1 MIVAIFG
8 QKGRQHRSR
17 DNTLSTLDEITER
30 YRLAA
35 HSCQASTLSDIE
47 SVKRDY
53 QAEIR
58 KGREQAAP

>member
-8 QKGRQHRSR
+8 QKAPAPQR

>member
-47 SVKRDY
+47 SVKRITR
-53 QAEIR
+53 QR
-58 KGREQAAP
+58 SGREEQAAP